1 MGQPVIPHRL
11 HPHHDQ
17 AALAAAVAARIAAD
31 AGMAVASRG
40 RFTITLAGGSTPRT
54 LYSVLAQDHARDIP
68 WSSIVILFG
77 DERCVG
83 PDHEHSNFRMAAQTL
98 LTRVGILPHHVHR
111 IRAESGSYDAAR
123 EYDHVLRNVL
133 ADDPDGMFD
142 LTLLGMGADGHTASL
157 FPGRDFSADAGRL
170 AAPANAP
177 APFPVPERITITL
190 DAIARSRNV
199 DFLVTGIDKRA
210 TLHAVLRAAGSDGD
224 PALPASLV
232 RGRHGIDWQVDAT
245 ANPYA
250 PIPHS

>member
-1 MGQPVIPHRL
+1 MNPRDPGHHLHVHR
-11 HPHHDQ
+11 DQ
-17 AALAAAVAARIAAD
+17 RELAHAVAQRISRAASQ
-31 AGMAVASRG
+31 AVARRG

-111 IRAESGSYDAAR
+111 IRAESGSADAAR

-133 ADDPDGMFD
+133 AADPDGMFD

-170 AAPANAP
+170 AMPATAPTA
-177 APFPVPERITITL
+177 FPVPERVTITL
-190 DAIARSRNV
+190 EAIARSRNV
-199 DFLVTGIDKRA
+199 DFLVTGSDKRA
-210 TLHAVLRAAGSDGD
+210 TLQAVLRAAGSDAD

-232 RGRHGIDWQVDAT
+232 RGRHGIDWHVDAA
-245 ANPYA
+245 ANPHI